1 LEKQKIMS
9 QKLIAEKWFDAF
21 NRHNLE
27 DLLSLYDD
35 QAEHYSPK
43 LKVKQPETRGLIKG
57 KTQLRAWWA
66 DSFSSLPSL
75 KYYPNIIMCDGNKI
89 FMEYLRKVDNQDDI
103 IVGELLILENGKII
117 ASKVY
122 HS

>member
-1 LEKQKIMS
+1 MS

-75 KYYPNIIMCDGNKI
+75 RYYPNIIMSDGNKI

>member
-1 LEKQKIMS
+1 MN

-43 LKVKQPETRGLIKG
+43 LKVKQPETKGLIKG

-75 KYYPNIIMCDGNKI
+75 RYYPNIIMCDGNKI